1 MLDYEFLYIISIPI
15 YIVFLII
22 LILKKINLNK
32 ILLNSFFYFYIVSLL
47 AITIFPIPIKG
58 LKEIGIY
65 GGQNNNFIPFASIIE
80 IGTNEN
86 LSNYI
91 KIKQILGN
99 IVLFIPMGFFVPFIW
114 KKYIF
119 IKKSIFVGLIS
130 SLSIEITQ
138 YIISLILG
146 FNYKSADI
154 DDILLN
160 TIGFI
165 FGIILFRLFHNGF
178 LNKDY

>member
-47 AITIFPIPIKG
+47 AITIFPIPIKW
-58 LKEIGIY
+58 LKEIWIY
-65 GGQNNNFIPFASIIE
+65 WWQNNNFIPFASIIE
-80 IGTNEN
+80 IWTNEN

-91 KIKQILGN
+91 KIKQILWN
-99 IVLFIPMGFFVPFIW
+99 IVLFIPMWFFVPFIW

-119 IKKSIFVGLIS
+119 IKKSIFVWLIS

-138 YIISLILG
+138 YIISLILW

-160 TIGFI
+160 TIWFI
-165 FGIILFRLFHNGF
+165 FWIILFRLFHNWF